1 MEQVETMPVTD
12 SARSS
17 FSLGSV
23 AGQTIII
30 DGDSR
35 DKQLMPLLKRW
46 LELCSV
52 DACRGTD
59 KQNPVFLCA
68 YMNTPQSAH
77 GRVIVRVETWPHWT
91 YSNQVFT
98 TESKESIPSKG
109 CSWCPC
115 QGLPLC
121 SWEIG
126 FVQNLDWGS
135 SNIWSITRP
144 NRSIT
149 LSDCLIKWRIC
160 SSC

>member
-1 MEQVETMPVTD
+1 MGCCMMEQVETMPVTD

-17 FSLGSV
+17 F
-23 AGQTIII
+23 
-30 DGDSR
+30 
-35 DKQLMPLLKRW
+35 KQLMPLLERW

-98 TESKESIPSKG
+98 TESKESILSKG

-126 FVQNLDWGS
+126 LSRIWIEAPQISHDPTGPLSFQIALSNGEFVLLVNH
-135 SNIWSITRP
+135 
-144 NRSIT
+144 
-149 LSDCLIKWRIC
+149 IC
-160 SSC
+160 N